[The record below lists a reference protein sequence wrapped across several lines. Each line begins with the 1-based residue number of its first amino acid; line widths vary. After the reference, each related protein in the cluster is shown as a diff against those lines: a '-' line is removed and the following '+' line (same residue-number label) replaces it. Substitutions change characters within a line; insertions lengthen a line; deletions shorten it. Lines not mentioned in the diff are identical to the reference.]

1 MRMEELSDN
10 RYIKDTDSVEKYL
23 LGVIQDY
30 FKNKNITDPASKEF
44 IIQKALKRMQ
54 EEIDF
59 ESLGVL
65 SITMPDGTVKKGAV
79 TITIEELNGEP
90 KIENKGSAF
99 NVNFGTEEG
108 TACKGNDPRLSDK
121 RMPVAHTH
129 PVSEILGLEGELSSI
144 KNEIQR
150 LNIHEHG
157 NKNVLDIIKYTG
169 DKTEVDLIDV
179 ENLKKSIEDAIG
191 EFNGRVNEGI
201 KETAKIAGEANNK
214 ADEIKN
220 EISNLKNYASDKITE
235 SQAEINTYTD
245 NKTSETKTELT
256 TKMNNEFISKEKIK
270 EIISVINKSSYIYA
284 GSVSENIMA
293 LKEENYEFNISMVKE
308 FIENHNPSYTMDDIK
323 INGYIKILSEKYPLP
338 YYITE
343 NKKFKGVVQLKT
355 NELIPDIEIIHE
367 GEIEHPLSSGIII
380 IEYYIRQ
387 NISV

>member
-90 KIENKGSAF
+90 KIENKCSAF

-129 PVSEILGLEGELSSI
+129 PISEILGLDGELSSI
-144 KNEIQR
+144 RNEIQR
-150 LNIHEHG
+150 LNIHDHS

-169 DKTEVDLIDV
+169 DKAEVDLIDV

-220 EISNLKNYASDKITE
+220 EISNLKNYTSDKITE
-235 SQAEINTYTD
+235 SQTEINTYTD
-245 NKTSETKTELT
+245 NKVSETKTELVN
-256 TKMNNEFISKEKIK
+256 KMDNEFISKEKIK
-270 EIISVINKSSYIYA
+270 EIMSIINKSSYIYA
-284 GSVSENIMA
+284 GSVSENILA
-293 LKEENYEFNISMVKE
+293 LKEENYEFSTNIIKE
-308 FIENHNPSYTMDDIK
+308 FIESHNPSYTMDDIK
-323 INGYIKILSEKYPLP
+323 INGCIKILGEKYPLP

-343 NKKFKGVVQLKT
+343 NKKFKGIVQLKT
-355 NELIPDIEIIHE
+355 NGLIPNIEIIHE